1 MKGILAGGKEQL
13 MTVKTKSC
21 MAMRG
26 LGMVK
31 IRVWDGKLKCRDVKT
46 GSCGIN
52 IT

>member
-13 MTVKTKSC
+13 MAVETKSC
-21 MAMRG
+21 MAMRE
-26 LGMVK
+26 LRMVK

-46 GSCGIN
+46 GI

>member
-26 LGMVK
+26 LGVVK
-31 IRVWDGKLKCRDVKT
+31 IRDGKLKCRDVKT